1 MDCKVMAM
9 IGTAVF
15 PNRGLQYNSSM
26 ALTGMDVNHLLNN
39 LPGVVYRGYH
49 DAQRTLLFVSEGSLA
64 LTGYQPEELE
74 FNSAMAFGDLI
85 HPDDRLAVWQEIDTA
100 IRAKRP
106 YRCIYRLG
114 TAGGQEQ
121 WVLDRGEARLT
132 ADGYLLEG
140 FISDHTERVNF
151 LQLLEQRVADRTRK
165 LSALY
170 EIVDIAN
177 DPAPLSTTI
186 SRILERVLAAAKVE
200 IGTIHLYHKS
210 SQSLKLIAQ
219 HGLPNAIAKQLD
231 SVDGLGE
238 NLIAQV
244 WQQGKSLIEEE
255 ARLIEWR
262 HRAYVGIPIA
272 TNEQIQGVLS
282 LFTTET
288 HHFHKQE
295 EMDLLLS
302 VGEQIGGVFE
312 SAHLRAQA
320 ERLAVAE
327 ERNRLARALH
337 DSVTQSLYSVTLF
350 AEAGRNL
357 AQTEAYQRASH
368 YFDDVLQTG
377 QQALKEMRLLV
388 HNLRPS
394 ALEQEGL
401 ARALQH
407 RLNAVEGR
415 AGIHHQLIVAD
426 DLKLPAEIE
435 EALYHISQ
443 EALNNAIKHAFASEV
458 SLEISRP
465 DDGWVELHICD
476 NGQGFDAETAAASGG
491 LGLTSIRERVALL
504 GGTVTYESAAEQG
517 TRIVVQLPV
526 SRKQ

>member
-1 MDCKVMAM
+1 M

-26 ALTGMDVNHLLNN
+26 ALTGIDVSHLLNN
-39 LPGVVYRGYH
+39 LPGMVYRGYH
-49 DAQRTLLFVSEGSLA
+49 NAQRTMLFVSEGSLA
-64 LTGYQPEELE
+64 LTGYLPQALELD
-74 FNSAMAFGDLI
+74 SAIAFGDLI

-106 YRCIYRLG
+106 YHCIYRLG
-114 TAGGQEQ
+114 TAAGQEQ

-140 FISDHTERVNF
+140 FITDHTERVNF
-151 LQLLEQRVADRTRK
+151 LQLLERRVADRTRK

-170 EIVDIAN
+170 EIVDIAS
-177 DPAPLSTTI
+177 DPAPLTTTI
-186 SRILERVLAAAKVE
+186 NRILESVLAAAKVE
-200 IGTIHLYHKS
+200 IGTIHLCPKS
-210 SQSLKLIAQ
+210 SQSLQLIAQ
-219 HGLPNAIAKQLD
+219 HGLPNAIAKQLAT
-231 SVDGLGE
+231 VDGLSD

-244 WQQGKSLIEEE
+244 WRQGKSLIEED

-262 HRAYVGIPIA
+262 HRAYVGIPIV
-272 TNEQIQGVLS
+272 TNEQVQGVLS

-288 HHFHKQE
+288 NQFHKQE

-302 VGEQIGGVFE
+302 VGEQIGGVVE
-312 SAHLRAQA
+312 STYLRAQA

-357 AQTEAYQRASH
+357 AQAEAHKRASR
-368 YFDDVLQTG
+368 YFDDVLQTS

-401 ARALQH
+401 IRALQH

-426 DLKLPAEIE
+426 DLRLPADTE

-458 SLEISRP
+458 TVQISQA
-465 DDGWVELHICD
+465 DDGWVELQICD
-476 NGQGFDAETAAASGG
+476 NGQGFEPEAAVTSGG
-491 LGLTSIRERVALL
+491 LGLTSIHERVALL
-504 GGTVTYESAAEQG
+504 GGTVIFQSAPEQG

-526 SRKQ
+526 SRDQ